1 LVVGDSGNSYK
12 DAKRGE
18 RVVEI
23 KNLAEVLA
31 GLNLTEKKVNDAARY
46 AIGMAAAS
54 VERQAKKNANTGTH
68 PRGQGHIPGTGPGPN
83 VVTGNLRRSIF
94 SRSKVGFGNSYVAEV
109 GASMVYARAVE
120 MGVPEWKS
128 GVKYPYLVPAVESL
142 KNSGNLNRT
151 FTGAFAMYLRS

>member
-1 LVVGDSGNSYK
+1 M
-12 DAKRGE
+12 
-18 RVVEI
+18 EI

-31 GLNLTEKKVNDAARY
+31 GLDLTEKKVNDAARY
-46 AIGMAAAS
+46 AIGMAAAD

-83 VVTGNLRRSIF
+83 VMTGNLRRSIY
-94 SRSKVGFGNSYVAEV
+94 SQTKIGFAGSYVAEV

-120 MGVPEWKS
+120 MGLPEWKS

-142 KNSGNLNRT
+142 KQSGKLNRT

>member
-1 LVVGDSGNSYK
+1 M
-12 DAKRGE
+12 
-18 RVVEI
+18 EI

-31 GLNLTEKKVNDAARY
+31 GLDLTEKKVNDAARF
-46 AIGMAAAS
+46 AIGMAAAE

-83 VVTGNLRRSIF
+83 VMTGNLRRSIY
-94 SRSKVGFGNSYVAEV
+94 SQTKIGFAGNYVAEV

-120 MGVPEWKS
+120 MGLPEWKS

-142 KNSGNLNRT
+142 KQSGKLNRT

>member
-1 LVVGDSGNSYK
+1 
-12 DAKRGE
+12 
-18 RVVEI
+18 
-23 KNLAEVLA
+23 
-31 GLNLTEKKVNDAARY
+31 
-46 AIGMAAAS
+46 MAAAS

>member
-1 LVVGDSGNSYK
+1 M
-12 DAKRGE
+12 
-18 RVVEI
+18 EI

-31 GLNLTEKKVNDAARY
+31 GLDLTEKKVNDAARY

-68 PRGQGHIPGTGPGPN
+68 PRGQGHIQGTGPGPN
-83 VVTGNLRRSIF
+83 VMTGNLRRSIY
-94 SRSKVGFGNSYVAEV
+94 SQTKIGFAGSYVAEV

-120 MGVPEWKS
+120 MGLPEWKS

-142 KNSGNLNRT
+142 KQSGKLNRT

>member
-1 LVVGDSGNSYK
+1 M
-12 DAKRGE
+12 
-18 RVVEI
+18 EI

-31 GLNLTEKKVNDAARY
+31 GLDLTEKKVNDAARY
-46 AIGMAAAS
+46 AIGMAAAD
-54 VERQAKKNANTGTH
+54 VERQAKKNANTGSH

-83 VVTGNLRRSIF
+83 VMTGNLRRSIY
-94 SRSKVGFGNSYVAEV
+94 SQTKIGFAGSYVAEV

-120 MGVPEWKS
+120 MGLPEWKS

-142 KNSGNLNRT
+142 KQSGKLNRT

>member
-1 LVVGDSGNSYK
+1 MI
-12 DAKRGE
+12 
-18 RVVEI
+18 I
-23 KNLAEVLA
+23 KNLSQVLA
-31 GLNLTEKKVNDAARY
+31 GLDLTEKKVSDAARY

-94 SRSKVGFGNSYVAEV
+94 SRTKVGFGNTYVAEV

-120 MGVPEWKS
+120 MGLPEWKS
-128 GVKYPYLVPAVESL
+128 GVKYPYMVPAVESL
-142 KNSGNLNRT
+142 KQSGQLNRT

>member
-120 MGVPEWKS
+120 MGLPEWKS

>member
-1 LVVGDSGNSYK
+1 MI
-12 DAKRGE
+12 
-18 RVVEI
+18 I
-23 KNLAEVLA
+23 KNLSQVLA
-31 GLNLTEKKVNDAARY
+31 GLDLTEKKVSDAARY

-68 PRGQGHIPGTGPGPN
+68 PRGTPRIPGTGPGPN

-94 SRSKVGFGNSYVAEV
+94 SRTKVGFGNTYVAEV

-120 MGVPEWKS
+120 MGLPEWKS
-128 GVKYPYLVPAVESL
+128 GVKYPYMVPAVESL
-142 KNSGNLNRT
+142 KQSGQLNRT